1 MSNYTAKDLD
11 TLRRQAQEI
20 EKVLAAQ
27 QAARQQSYAARQTA
41 LASQR
46 ESDLRQAYISR
57 QQALAQLPAQL
68 AQAGING
75 GLAES
80 SFVQLNRGY
89 GSRRADINSQYAQGY
104 MELQNRIAAE
114 DAQAAAEAAQ
124 NRIDYL
130 GAESALQ
137 AQLAAQQAQ
146 QAVLVQMQQA
156 QLAQQAAWED
166 QLAALQAEM
175 NSLKS
180 ERSSQQPAAQQQ
192 TQSGGRTAAS
202 VQKSAGR
209 GLQHTALVGHTAL
222 VR

>member
-41 LASQR
+41 LAAQR

-104 MELQNRIAAE
+104 MDLQNTIAAE
-114 DAQAAAEAAQ
+114 DAQAAAQAAQ

-146 QAVLVQMQQA
+146 QA
-156 QLAQQAAWED
+156 QQAAWEN
-166 QLAALQAEM
+166 QLAALQAEL
-175 NSLKS
+175 NAVKNK
-180 ERSSQQPAAQQQ
+180 RSSQQPAVQQQ
-192 TQSGGRTAAS
+192 MQSSGWTAAPAP
-202 VQKSAGR
+202 KSAGK